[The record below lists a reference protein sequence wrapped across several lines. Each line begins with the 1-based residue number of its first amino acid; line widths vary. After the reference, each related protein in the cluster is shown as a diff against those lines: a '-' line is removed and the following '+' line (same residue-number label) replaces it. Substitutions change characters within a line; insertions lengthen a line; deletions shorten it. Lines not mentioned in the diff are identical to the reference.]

1 MNALGCHVVFVFQ
14 DAEQQVLRSDD
25 GALENF
31 GFQIGDFQ
39 NLLGLLDQGDVARA
53 TGLGATGPDRAF
65 HEFAELLQVAIQPLK
80 DAHSGAFSFFDDAQQ
95 QVFHPDVVVAQA
107 KGLFTT
113 QRNHLA
119 HPC

>member
-14 DAEQQVLRSDD
+14 DAEQQVLCPDD
-25 GALENF
+25 GALEDL
-31 GFQIGDFQ
+31 GLQIGDFQ
-39 NLLGLLDQGDVARA
+39 NFLGLLDQGDVARA
-53 TGLGATGPDRAF
+53 AGLGAAGPDRAF
-65 HEFAELLQVAIQPLK
+65 HEFAEFLQVAIQPLK
-80 DAHSGAFSFFDDAQQ
+80 DANSGAFSFFDDAQQ
-95 QVFHPDVVVAQA
+95 QVFHSNVVVAQA